1 MNKFNTPSQ
10 ELVRSG
16 NSCYGER
23 ATDQKKLIF
32 PYQMKI
38 AWGDNP
44 VVSHTFCHRL
54 VHKELGTIFAETLK
68 HYGSAEVS
76 RLGLDMFG
84 GCFNNR
90 VIRGSNEE
98 DEIWSMHA
106 WSIAVDLDPA
116 NNKLRWGRDKARF
129 AKPEYD
135 AFWKIVEANGFIS
148 LGRKYNFDWMHIEAT
163 SGRE

>member
-23 ATDQKKLIF
+23 ATDQAKLIF
-32 PYQMKI
+32 PYPMKL
-38 AWGDNP
+38 AWEP
-44 VVSHTFCHRL
+44 STIVKTTYCHRL
-54 VHKELGTIFAETLK
+54 VLKELETIFAETLK
-68 HYGSAEVS
+68 HYGSAEVN
-76 RLGLDMFG
+76 RLGLNLFG

-90 VIRGSNEE
+90 VMRGTKEK
-98 DEIWSMHA
+98 DEQWSMHSWA
-106 WSIAVDLDPA
+106 IAVDLDPSH
-116 NNKLRWGRDKARF
+116 NKLRWDNTKARF

-148 LGRKYNFDWMHIEAT
+148 LGRKYNYDWMHIEAT
-163 SGRE
+163 SGKE